1 MLKIRSLELKNFIQY
16 SGTQKLDFSFNENR
30 PLNVVFGENGDGKSG
45 IIKSIRWVLFGKT
58 SDNAFDD
65 DRNYLNLLN
74 RQAFKD
80 GDYEIK
86 VNLLLQKDDDEYVI
100 TRSKNL
106 KKGLSHFSSEKDV
119 GEDDCQI
126 TRNGE
131 LIPKN
136 NQNYI
141 INSLMTEEMAIFNF
155 IQGEEIFRYYDVGHT
170 DIKKCIEAVLK
181 LPELDKASKILKLI
195 GSELRAK
202 LTRTGFSNTQLQ
214 TLHLEKQKKEQLENQ
229 IIALEESILKYNQT
243 INDFNTKYNKQ
254 AETFEKQ
261 KELIKKLKQSK
272 ERETDIILNLKQNT
286 PNLWKEIIKSDV
298 DQFLQKY
305 PPELE
310 LRNKDIIYLLDES
323 IKNDKCLIC
332 EQDIQKIKNILIDK
346 KDRNSDIDSTKR
358 DYSITLKEKF
368 SSSSFDFKVYEE
380 NINSLDSINFENL
393 MDEQDIDDLNQQ
405 IGSPEKYDQAKKQS
419 DIALTLKVQNEKD
432 KEDKVKEV
440 KKLDE
445 RIKYLNEL
453 VNNQSSDKSE
463 LEKQLDLVENYRN
476 CYNQIKIKLIDETK
490 KKIEDEAN
498 TVYWQL
504 LDPDKKYYLKI
515 NDQFKLE
522 MYEKNF
528 NDNDK
533 PFEPSTGQKVIIM
546 YSLIYAFR
554 KAANFEGVLFVDNIF
569 PNLSDIAKKETLKII
584 PNLFKHIVLVQLKE
598 TKELNDKIIEKSNK
612 VYYLNRDNA
621 RSSSIGFN

>member
-30 PLNVVFGENGDGKSG
+30 PLNVIFGENGDGKSG

-58 SDNAFDD
+58 RDDAFDE

-86 VNLLLQKDDDEYVI
+86 VKLLLQKDSDEYVI
-100 TRSKNL
+100 TRTKNL
-106 KKGLSHFSSEKDV
+106 KKGISQFSSDKDV
-119 GEDDCQI
+119 GDDDCQI

-155 IQGEEIFRYYDVGHT
+155 IQGEEIFRYYDIGHMN
-170 DIKKCIEAVLK
+170 IKKCIEAILK
-181 LPELDKASKILKLI
+181 LPELDKASKILKSI
-195 GSELRAK
+195 NGELRSK

-214 TLHLEKQKKEQLENQ
+214 TLNEEIQKKEQLENQ
-229 IIALEESILKYNQT
+229 LIVLEDAISKYNQT
-243 INDFNTKYNKQ
+243 IDDFSEKYNKKE
-254 AETFEKQ
+254 ETFEKQ
-261 KELIKKLKQSK
+261 KELIKKLKESREK
-272 ERETDIILNLKQNT
+272 ETDIIFNLKQST
-286 PNLWKEIIKSDV
+286 PNLWKEIIKNDV
-298 DQFLQKY
+298 DKFLQKY
-305 PPELE
+305 PPELQ
-310 LRNKDIIYLLDES
+310 LQNKDLIYLLDES
-323 IKNDKCLIC
+323 IKNNKCLIC

-346 KDRNSDIDSTKR
+346 KDRNSDLNSAKR

-368 SSSSFDFKVYEE
+368 SQRSFDFNLYEE
-380 NINSLDSINFENL
+380 NIKNLEMINFDNL
-393 MDEQDIDDLNQQ
+393 MDEQDIDDLTQQ
-405 IGSPEKYDQAKKQS
+405 IGSTEKYDQAKKQS
-419 DIALTLKVQNEKD
+419 DIALTLKVKSEKE
-432 KEDKVKEV
+432 KEDKTKEI
-440 KKLDE
+440 KILEE
-445 RIKYLNEL
+445 RIKNLNDL
-453 VNNQSSDKSE
+453 VNNQNFDKSE
-463 LEKQLDLVENYRN
+463 LEKQVDLVECYKN
-476 CYNQIKIKLIDETK
+476 CYDQIKIKLIEETK

-498 TVYWQL
+498 IIYSKL
-504 LDPDKKYYLKI
+504 LDPDQKYYLKI

-533 PFEPSTGQKVIIM
+533 SFEPSTGQKVIIM

-554 KAANFEGVLFVDNIF
+554 KAANFEGVLFIDNIF
-569 PNLSDIAKKETLKII
+569 PNLSDHAKNETLKII
-584 PNLFKHIVLVQLKE
+584 PDLFKHIILVQLKE
-598 TKELNDKIIEKSNK
+598 TRELNDKIIEKSDK
-612 VYYLNRDNA
+612 VYYLKRDTA
-621 RSSSIGFN
+621 RSSSIGLG